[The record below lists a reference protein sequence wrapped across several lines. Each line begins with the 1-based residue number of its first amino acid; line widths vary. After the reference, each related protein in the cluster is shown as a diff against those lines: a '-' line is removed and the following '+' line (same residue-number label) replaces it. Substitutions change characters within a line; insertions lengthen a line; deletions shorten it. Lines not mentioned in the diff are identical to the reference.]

1 MEILYPQWFEVSN
14 KKYCKMIDSEC
25 RIINLP
31 KISDPRGNLSI
42 IEQIKQIP
50 FEIKRV
56 HWIYDVPGGVDR
68 GGHAYKETEE
78 FIVALSGSFDVV
90 VDDGNNRKTYP
101 LNRSYFG
108 LYVPKG
114 MWRTMTNFS
123 TNSLALVL
131 SSTVYDEHDYV
142 SDYEEYKAWRKDE
155 SKIPTKSDAKTS
167 VKVNN
172 PMPSRIISGVKGV
185 FDCSLCELNKMHD
198 KEGNLTFMYENVH
211 VPFPI
216 NRVFYSYDIP
226 GGEDRGAHAHKHCH
240 QFIIA
245 ASGSFE
251 VALDDGINKRTV
263 LLNRPFW
270 GLHVPPGI
278 WASEQGFSSGSICLV
293 LASEGYSEDDYIR
306 NYDDYLEFIKTQ
318 NNG

>member
-1 MEILYPQWFEVSN
+1 MNIIDCHILSLP
-14 KKYCKMIDSEC
+14 
-25 RIINLP
+25 IIG
-31 KISDPRGNLSI
+31 DERGNLSI

-50 FEIKRV
+50 FEIKRT

-68 GGHAYKETEE
+68 GGHAYFETEE
-78 FIVALSGSFDVV
+78 FVVALSGSFDVI
-90 VDDGNNRKTYP
+90 VDDGAEKKAFH

-108 LYVPKG
+108 LYIAKG

-131 SSTVYDEHDYV
+131 SSTEYNEKDYI
-142 SDYEEYKAWRKDE
+142 SDYEEYKAWRKDG
-155 SKIPTKSDAKTS
+155 SKTPTKTDAKTS
-167 VKVNN
+167 VKLNEPLN
-172 PMPSRIISGVKGV
+172 KLMLTDGKSV

-198 KEGNLTFMYENVH
+198 PEGNLTYMYENVH

-226 GGEDRGAHAHKHCH
+226 GGESRGAHAHKECH
-240 QFIIA
+240 QFLIA

-251 VALDDGINKRTV
+251 VVLDDGINKRTV

-278 WASEQGFSSGSICLV
+278 WAAEQGFSSGSICLV
-293 LASEGYSEDDYIR
+293 LASHGYSEEDYIR
-306 NYDDYLEFIKTQ
+306 NYDDYLKYIEEQKKK
-318 NNG
+318 

>member
-1 MEILYPQWFEVSN
+1 MKENTIQMS
-14 KKYCKMIDSEC
+14 DC
-25 RIINLP
+25 RIISLP
-31 KISDPRGNLSI
+31 KIGDERGNLSI
-42 IEQIKQIP
+42 IEQKKQIP
-50 FEIKRV
+50 FIIKRV
-56 HWIYDVPGGVDR
+56 HWIYDVPGGMDR
-68 GGHAYKETEE
+68 GGHAFKETEE

-90 VDDGNNRKTYP
+90 VDDGTNQKTYS

-108 LYVPKG
+108 LYIPKG
-114 MWRTMTNFS
+114 IWRTMTNFS

-131 SSTVYDEHDYV
+131 SSTEYNDLDYV
-142 SDYEEYKAWRKDE
+142 SDYVEYKLWRMDAT
-155 SKIPTKSDAKTS
+155 KIPTKSDAKTS
-167 VKVNN
+167 VKVNTPN
-172 PMPSRIISGVKGV
+172 IKHILLEGGSV
-185 FDCSLCELNKMHD
+185 FDCSLCELSKMHD
-198 KEGNLTFMYENVH
+198 TEGNLTYIYENVH

-226 GGEDRGAHAHKHCH
+226 GGEDRGAHAHKNCH
-240 QFIIA
+240 QFLIA

-270 GLHVPPGI
+270 GVHVPPGI

-293 LASEGYSEDDYIR
+293 LASEGYSEEDYIR
-306 NYDDYLEFIKTQ
+306 NYDDYLEYLKLR

>member
-1 MEILYPQWFEVSN
+1 MLNSVYDA
-14 KKYCKMIDSEC
+14 KLLG
-25 RIINLP
+25 LP
-31 KISDPRGNLSI
+31 KIEDPRGNLSI

-56 HWIYDVPGGVDR
+56 YWIYDVPGGKDR
-68 GGHAYKETEE
+68 GAHAYKENEE
-78 FIVALSGSFDVV
+78 FIVALSGSFDIEL
-90 VDDGNNRKTYP
+90 DDGSNKQTFS

-108 LYVPKG
+108 VYVPKG
-114 MWRTMTNFS
+114 MWRTMKNFS

-131 SSTVYDEHDYV
+131 SSTKYDKDDYIM
-142 SDYEEYKAWRKDE
+142 DYAEFKAWVKNPSIKTISSGNE
-155 SKIPTKSDAKTS
+155 TS

-172 PMPSRIISGVKGV
+172 PSGSFSAMEGKSV

-198 KEGNLTFMYENVH
+198 VEGNLTYIYENVH

-226 GGEDRGAHAHKHCH
+226 GGEDRGAHAHKECH

-245 ASGSFE
+245 ASGAFE
-251 VALDDGINKRTV
+251 VVLDDGVNKRTV
-263 LLNRPFW
+263 QLNRPFW

-293 LASEGYSEDDYIR
+293 LASHGYSEDDYIR
-306 NYDDYLEFIKTQ
+306 DYDDFLRYVNEK
-318 NNG
+318 NNK